1 MILVVACGSG
11 PHKERQGIRRRAL
24 RPSTS
29 PRPAAINP
37 SRAGP
42 GLSLPPSPTP
52 RPAGPAAMLRAMLPP
67 AGPEAQGAAAGPG
80 ASRAEPSR
88 CGEAARGHRGW
99 RSCPQGARGAGCLH
113 AWRGGEG
120 SVTLANA
127 GLTTVFCSAKFSL
140 LILRLCCLFSP
151 RAINKRHTTIARR
164 EV

>member
-88 CGEAARGHRGW
+88 CEEGGPGAQGLAELPAGGTGCGVPPCVEGRRGERNTSKRRPHNGFLQ
-99 RSCPQGARGAGCLH
+99 CK
-113 AWRGGEG
+113 
-120 SVTLANA
+120 
-127 GLTTVFCSAKFSL
+127 VFLVNFAFVLPFQS
-140 LILRLCCLFSP
+140 
-151 RAINKRHTTIARR
+151 
-164 EV
+164 